1 MCGTIK
7 VLHTVFYL
15 CRVKRKRVAVGVDPY
30 EYARSIDENRTM
42 FHVIRKVENR
52 SFTVFY
58 AGEKALFLAYIGFV
72 SVGVDAQVDP
82 VGYSKSLFEVV
93 TCFSKKTYIGR

>member
-1 MCGTIK
+1 M
-7 VLHTVFYL
+7 
-15 CRVKRKRVAVGVDPY
+15 GVDPY
-30 EYARSIDENRTM
+30 EYARSIDENRTV

-52 SFTVFY
+52 SFAVFH

-82 VGYSKSLFEVV
+82 YEYARSIDENRTMFHAIRKVENRSFDVFHAKKKH
-93 TCFSKKTYIGR
+93 CF